1 MEIGELNLSFNNQ
14 RYNILKNKREI
25 MQKYENTT
33 IAKVMEEIN
42 KKYFLPDIQRPYI
55 WKAEQIYALYDSI
68 MRGYPISTFLFW
80 EQSAEIIKSLT
91 PMYKFLE
98 QNIKDYEDKEN
109 SNIELTKNYI
119 LVLDGQQR
127 LTSLYLTLFGHFIVD
142 KRHNEPQDLY
152 FNILSGKDEDENGNI
167 FEFKFFDAKK
177 NNIFN
182 ENGKY
187 WIKIKYI
194 FKSNRNNLTTNVTH
208 YIKTEYNYE
217 LLDDSKDYLMNLF
230 FSLTHD
236 ELINYYP
243 EREENMDKVLDIFVR
258 TNAGGTK
265 LSKSDLLFSTI
276 KKDWSDARKE
286 FKSLIQTL
294 NNSDKYKFS
303 HDFILKTSLVLF
315 AKNQE
320 DIKYSVGN
328 SKNIVQNIKN
338 NWKDISSAIT
348 LVIDEIDNKFK
359 LSSHKVISSYN
370 ALIPLVYFVYK
381 NKIKNINNND
391 SLLMRRWLIKIL
403 LNGIFGGQSDTMLF
417 ISKTS
422 IDNSTT
428 KDFPYQLLIDDI
440 STKTRKSF
448 DTISNIL
455 DNKKLKYNS
464 RDSYLILSLLYS
476 DNTNFGAI
484 NKGNLPQQDHI
495 FSKKELKNN
504 KISEEKINSI
514 FNIQYLDAH
523 INKVKSDTP
532 IVQWLS
538 QLKPIEKEKHFIP
551 QGTWNIDNFDDFLKA
566 RKNLFILKLS
576 QLI

>member
-1 MEIGELNLSFNNQ
+1 MGS
-14 RYNILKNKREI
+14 K

-42 KKYFLPDIQRPYI
+42 TRYFLPDIQRPYV
-55 WKAEQIYALYDSI
+55 WSAEQIYALYDSI

-80 EQSAEIIKSLT
+80 EQSAEVIKKLT

-109 SNIELTKNYI
+109 SNIELLKDYI

-127 LTSLYLTLFGHFIVD
+127 LTSLYLTLVGNFIID
-142 KRHNEPQDLY
+142 KRYNKPQDLY
-152 FNILSGKDEDENGNI
+152 FNILSGNSEDENGNI
-167 FEFKFFDAKK
+167 FEFKFFNTKEDT
-177 NNIFN
+177 IFN

-187 WIKIKYI
+187 WIKII
-194 FKSNRNNLTTNVTH
+194 FIYNKTSIFDLRDISDILLKDFNFKLPRENEDKIGKLFENLKH
-208 YIKTEYNYE
+208 K
-217 LLDDSKDYLMNLF
+217 
-230 FSLTHD
+230 

-286 FKSLIQTL
+286 FKSLLQIL
-294 NNSDKYKFS
+294 NQQDKYKFS

-315 AKNQE
+315 STNQE
-320 DIKYSVGN
+320 DIKYSVSN

-338 NWKDISSAIT
+338 NWKEISSAIT
-348 LVIDEIDNKFK
+348 LVVDEMDNKFR

-381 NKIKNINNND
+381 NKFKTINSTD
-391 SLLMRRWLIKIL
+391 SLMMRKWLIKIL

-428 KDFPYQLLIDDI
+428 TDFPYQLLIDDI

-448 DTISNIL
+448 DNISNIL

-476 DNTNFGAI
+476 GNINFGAI
-484 NKGNLPQQDHI
+484 NNGNLPQQDHI

-504 KISEEKINSI
+504 GISEEKINSI

-523 INKVKSDTP
+523 LNRVKSGNPFTTW
-532 IVQWLS
+532 ILLLS
-538 QLKPIEKEKHFIP
+538 KDEKKKYTIP
-551 QGTWNIDNFDDFLKA
+551 DGKWSINNFDDFLKE
-566 RKNLFILKLS
+566 RKKLFLTELKK
-576 QLI
+576 LI

>member
-1 MEIGELNLSFNNQ
+1 
-14 RYNILKNKREI
+14 

-33 IAKVMEEIN
+33 IAKVMEKIN
-42 KKYFLPDIQRPYI
+42 TRYFLPDIQRPYV
-55 WKAEQIYALYDSI
+55 WRAEQIYALYDSI

-80 EQSAEIIKSLT
+80 EQSAKIIKKLT

-109 SNIELTKNYI
+109 TNIELSKDYI

-127 LTSLYLTLFGHFIVD
+127 LTSLYLTLKGNFIID
-142 KRHNEPQDLY
+142 KRNNKLQDLY
-152 FNILSGKDEDENGNI
+152 FNILSGKEEDENGNI
-167 FEFKFFDAKK
+167 FEFRFFDIGKD
-177 NNIFN
+177 NIFK
-182 ENGKY
+182 ENDKY
-187 WIKIKYI
+187 WIKIKFIYNQKSI
-194 FKSNRNNLTTNVTH
+194 FDLRCISDIL
-208 YIKTEYNYE
+208 
-217 LLDDSKDYLMNLF
+217 SKDFDFELPRENEDKIGKLFENLK
-230 FSLTHD
+230 HQ

-276 KKDWSDARKE
+276 KRNWSDARKE
-286 FKSLIQTL
+286 FKLLIQKL
-294 NNSDKYKFS
+294 NKQDKYKFS

-320 DIKYSVGN
+320 DIKYSVSN
-328 SKNIVQNIKN
+328 SKSIVKNIES
-338 NWKDISSAIT
+338 NWKGISDAIT
-348 LVIDEIDNKFK
+348 LVVDEIDNKFK

-381 NKIKNINNND
+381 NKLKEINSKD
-391 SLLMRRWLIKIL
+391 SLLMNRWLIKIL

-417 ISKTS
+417 ISKKS

-440 STKTRKSF
+440 YAKTRKSF

-464 RDSYLILSLLYS
+464 RDSHLILSLLYRG
-476 DNTNFGAI
+476 NINFSAI
-484 NKGNLPQQDHI
+484 NSGNLPQQDHI

-504 KISEEKINSI
+504 NISEDKINSI

-523 INKVKSDTP
+523 INKVKSGKNFS
-532 IVQWLS
+532 QWVS
-538 QLKPIEKEKHFIP
+538 QLSNNDKKKYIIP
-551 QGTWNIDNFDDFLKA
+551 NGIWGVNNFDDFLEA
-566 RKNLFILKLS
+566 RKDLFLSRLSKL
-576 QLI
+576 I

>member
-1 MEIGELNLSFNNQ
+1 
-14 RYNILKNKREI
+14 

-42 KKYFLPDIQRPYI
+42 RRYFLPDIQRPYV
-55 WKAEQIYALYDSI
+55 WRAEQIYALYDSI

-80 EQSAEIIKSLT
+80 EQSAEIIKKLT

-109 SNIELTKNYI
+109 TNIELSKDYI

-127 LTSLYLTLFGHFIVD
+127 LTSLYLTLKGNFIID
-142 KRHNEPQDLY
+142 KRNNKLQDLY
-152 FNILSGKDEDENGNI
+152 FNILSGKEEDENGNI
-167 FEFKFFDAKK
+167 FEFRFFDIGKD
-177 NNIFN
+177 NIFK
-182 ENGKY
+182 ENDKY
-187 WIKIKYI
+187 WIKIKFIYNQKSI
-194 FKSNRNNLTTNVTH
+194 FDLRCISDIL
-208 YIKTEYNYE
+208 
-217 LLDDSKDYLMNLF
+217 SKDFDFELPRENEDKIGKLFENLK
-230 FSLTHD
+230 HQ

-276 KKDWSDARKE
+276 KRNWSDARKE
-286 FKSLIQTL
+286 FKLLIQKL
-294 NNSDKYKFS
+294 NKQDKYKFS

-320 DIKYSVGN
+320 DIKYSVSN
-328 SKNIVQNIKN
+328 SKSIVKNIES
-338 NWKDISSAIT
+338 NWKGISDAIT
-348 LVIDEIDNKFK
+348 LVVDEIDKFK

-381 NKIKNINNND
+381 NKLKEINSKN
-391 SLLMRRWLIKIL
+391 SLLMNRWLIKIL

-417 ISKTS
+417 ISKKS
-422 IDNSTT
+422 IDKSTT
-428 KDFPYQLLIDDI
+428 KDFPYQLLINDI

-448 DTISNIL
+448 DTVSNIL

-464 RDSYLILSLLYS
+464 RDSHLILSLLYRG
-476 DNTNFGAI
+476 NINFSAI
-484 NKGNLPQQDHI
+484 NSGNLPQQDHI

-504 KISEEKINSI
+504 NISEDKINSI

-523 INKVKSDTP
+523 INKVKSGKNFS
-532 IVQWLS
+532 QWVS
-538 QLKPIEKEKHFIP
+538 QLSYNDKKNCIIP
-551 QGTWNIDNFDDFLKA
+551 NGTWSVNNFDDFLEA
-566 RKNLFILKLS
+566 RKDLFLSRLSKL
-576 QLI
+576 I

>member
-1 MEIGELNLSFNNQ
+1 
-14 RYNILKNKREI
+14 

-42 KKYFLPDIQRPYI
+42 TRYFLPDIQRPYV

-80 EQSAEIIKSLT
+80 EQSAEVIKSLT

-109 SNIELTKNYI
+109 HNIQLTKDYI

-127 LTSLYLTLFGHFIVD
+127 LTSLYLTLVSSFIIN
-142 KRHNEPQDLY
+142 KKSKKLQDLY
-152 FNILSGKDEDENGNI
+152 FNLLSGKNEDENGNI
-167 FEFKFFDAKK
+167 FEFKFFDK
-177 NNIFN
+177 NIDDIVYKDN
-182 ENGKY
+182 KY

-194 FKSNRNNLTTNVTH
+194 YNKTSIFDLRDISDTLLKEFNFNLPRENED
-208 YIKTEYNYE
+208 IIGKLFE
-217 LLDDSKDYLMNLF
+217 NLK
-230 FSLTHD
+230 HK

-243 EREENMDKVLDIFVR
+243 EREKNMDKVLDIFVR

-265 LSKSDLLFSTI
+265 LSKSDLLFSII
-276 KKDWSDARKE
+276 KKDWSDARAN
-286 FKSLIQTL
+286 FKVLISDINKQ
-294 NNSDKYKFS
+294 DKYKFS

-315 AKNQE
+315 STNQE
-320 DIKYSVGN
+320 DIKYSVSN
-328 SKNIVQNIKN
+328 SKNIVQNIEN
-338 NWKDISSAIT
+338 NWKEISSAIT
-348 LVIDEIDNKFK
+348 LVVNEIDNKFR

-381 NKIKNINNND
+381 NKLKTINSTD
-391 SLLMRRWLIKIL
+391 SLLMNRWLIKIL

-422 IDNSTT
+422 IDNSTI

-448 DTISNIL
+448 DTVSNIL
-455 DNKKLKYNS
+455 DNQKLGYNK

-476 DNTNFGAI
+476 GNINFGAI
-484 NKGNLPQQDHI
+484 NNGNLPQQDHI

-504 KISEEKINSI
+504 NISEDRINSI
-514 FNIQYLDAH
+514 FNIQYLNAH
-523 INKVKSDTP
+523 INQSKNAMP
-532 IVQWLS
+532 IIQWLN
-538 QLKPIEKEKHFIP
+538 QLTSKEKSEHFIP
-551 QGTWNIDNFDDFLKA
+551 NGVWDINNFDDFLKE
-566 RKNLFILKLS
+566 RKKLFLTKLQS
-576 QLI
+576 LI

>member
-1 MEIGELNLSFNNQ
+1 
-14 RYNILKNKREI
+14 

-33 IAKVMEEIN
+33 IAKVMEKIN
-42 KKYFLPDIQRPYI
+42 TRYFLPDIQRPYV
-55 WKAEQIYALYDSI
+55 WRAEQIYALYDSI

-80 EQSAEIIKSLT
+80 EQSAKIIKKLT

-109 SNIELTKNYI
+109 TNIELSKDYI

-127 LTSLYLTLFGHFIVD
+127 LTSLYLTLKDDFIID
-142 KRHNEPQDLY
+142 KRNNKLQDLY
-152 FNILSGKDEDENGNI
+152 FNVLSGKEEDENGNI
-167 FEFKFFDAKK
+167 FEFKFFDREED
-177 NNIFN
+177 NIFK
-182 ENGKY
+182 ENDKY
-187 WIKIKYI
+187 WIKIKFIYNQKSI
-194 FKSNRNNLTTNVTH
+194 FDLRCISDIL
-208 YIKTEYNYE
+208 
-217 LLDDSKDYLMNLF
+217 SKDFDFELPRENEDKIGKLFENLK
-230 FSLTHD
+230 HQ

-243 EREENMDKVLDIFVR
+243 EREKNMDKVLDIFVR
-258 TNAGGTK
+258 TNAWGTK

-276 KKDWSDARKE
+276 KRNWSDARKE
-286 FKSLIQTL
+286 FKLLIQKL
-294 NNSDKYKFS
+294 NKQDKYKFS

-320 DIKYSVGN
+320 DIKYSVSN
-328 SKNIVQNIKN
+328 SKSIVKNIES
-338 NWKDISSAIT
+338 NWKGISDAIT
-348 LVIDEIDNKFK
+348 LVVDEIDNKFK

-381 NKIKNINNND
+381 NKLKEINSKD
-391 SLLMRRWLIKIL
+391 SLLMNRWLIKIL

-417 ISKTS
+417 ISKKS

-464 RDSYLILSLLYS
+464 RDSHLILSLLYRGNITFS
-476 DNTNFGAI
+476 AI
-484 NKGNLPQQDHI
+484 NSGNLPQQDHI

-504 KISEEKINSI
+504 NISEDKINSI

-523 INKVKSDTP
+523 INKVKSGKNFS
-532 IVQWLS
+532 QWIS
-538 QLKPIEKEKHFIP
+538 QLSYNDKKNCIIP
-551 QGTWNIDNFDDFLKA
+551 NGTWSVNNFDDFLEA
-566 RKNLFILKLS
+566 RKDLFLSRLSKL
-576 QLI
+576 I